1 MKRRWAV
8 ILTATA
14 LAGCRSSQPATNP
27 FLQTTV
33 PPPAT
38 GAPVVVPG
46 EQFSPGVVPQPAVA
60 PVPQVITPAV
70 PVAPPPP
77 VVMPPK
83 DKFNPPGG
91 SFLYNQSSLERPRSA
106 GANPVV
112 LASYQQPVGQAPLA
126 NQMGPANQAT
136 APPAETAATPTPAA
150 PVAAV
155 SEAVVPAKTGNTI
168 RILPPQ
174 APAVT
179 SSPTVAKMEPEAE
192 NPNPVLR
199 LTVGEAREQEETD
212 DEAASPTPARS
223 SQLAIAAREADS
235 DSETGDD
242 EPDEPETAA
251 SQPLDAAA
259 AERAGYA
266 YAPDYGWLRGRLE
279 YSPSMRQWK
288 LRYIPI
294 DGKTDQ
300 FGGSVKLP
308 ASNELAAYKAGDM
321 VAVRGSLAREA
332 SASGSFA
339 PRYELAHIE
348 PVVR

>member
-1 MKRRWAV
+1 MKRPWAV

-14 LAGCRSSQPATNP
+14 LVGCRSSQPATNP

-38 GAPVVVPG
+38 GAPVVLPG

-60 PVPQVITPAV
+60 PVPQYIPPAV

-77 VVMPPK
+77 VVAPPK
-83 DKFNPPGG
+83 DKFSPPGG
-91 SFLYNQSSLERPRSA
+91 SFQYNQSSLDRSQP
-106 GANPVV
+106 GAAKPVM
-112 LASYQQPVGQAPLA
+112 LASYREPVGQAAASPV
-126 NQMGPANQAT
+126 
-136 APPAETAATPTPAA
+136 ETAAAPAT
-150 PVAAV
+150 
-155 SEAVVPAKTGNTI
+155 VVPVRPGNTI

-174 APAVT
+174 
-179 SSPTVAKMEPEAE
+179 SSPETPSAMVAKMEPEAE
-192 NPNPVLR
+192 TSNPVLR
-199 LTVGEAREQEETD
+199 LTVGEDRKQVDTD
-212 DEAASPTPARS
+212 DEAALPESGRS
-223 SQLAIAAREADS
+223 EQVAIVERETDS
-235 DSETGDD
+235 DDATLDDAED
-242 EPDEPETAA
+242 EPDAEAPR
-251 SQPLDAAA
+251 PVDAAA
-259 AERAGYA
+259 AESAGYA

-279 YSPSMRQWK
+279 YSQSMRQWK

-321 VAVRGSLAREA
+321 VAVRGSLARET

>member
-1 MKRRWAV
+1 MKRPWAV

-14 LAGCRSSQPATNP
+14 LVGCRSSQPATNP

-38 GAPVVVPG
+38 GAPVVLPG

-60 PVPQVITPAV
+60 PVPQYIPQAV

-77 VVMPPK
+77 MVAPPK
-83 DKFNPPGG
+83 DKFSPPGG
-91 SFLYNQSSLERPRSA
+91 SFQYNQSSLERSQPGTA
-106 GANPVV
+106 KPVM
-112 LASYQQPVGQAPLA
+112 LASYREPVGQ
-126 NQMGPANQAT
+126 
-136 APPAETAATPTPAA
+136 
-150 PVAAV
+150 VAASPV
-155 SEAVVPAKTGNTI
+155 KTAVAPATVVPVRPGNTI

-174 APAVT
+174 SSPET
-179 SSPTVAKMEPEAE
+179 PSPTVAKMEPEAE
-192 NPNPVLR
+192 TSNPVLR
-199 LTVGEAREQEETD
+199 LTVGEDRKQGDSD
-212 DEAASPTPARS
+212 DEASELESGRS
-223 SQLAIAAREADS
+223 EQVAIVERETDS
-235 DSETGDD
+235 DDAADDD
-242 EPDEPETAA
+242 EQDEPETKAP
-251 SQPLDAAA
+251 QPVDAAA
-259 AERAGYA
+259 AESAGYA

-279 YSPSMRQWK
+279 YSQSMRQWK

-308 ASNELAAYKAGDM
+308 ASNELAAYKTGDM
-321 VAVRGSLAREA
+321 VAVRGSLARET

>member
-1 MKRRWAV
+1 MKRPWAV
-8 ILTATA
+8 ILTAAA
-14 LAGCRSSQPATNP
+14 LVGCRSTQPATNP

-38 GAPVVVPG
+38 GAPVVLPG

-60 PVPQVITPAV
+60 PVPQVITPVV

-77 VVMPPK
+77 VVAPPK
-83 DKFNPPGG
+83 SRFSPPGG
-91 SFLYNQSSLERPRSA
+91 SFQYNQSSLERSPR
-106 GANPVV
+106 GTANPVM
-112 LASYQQPVGQAPLA
+112 LASYQTPVGPPAFASQAPA
-126 NQMGPANQAT
+126 ASQA
-136 APPAETAATPTPAA
+136 AA
-150 PVAAV
+150 PQVTTSTTSPTVAAP
-155 SEAVVPAKTGNTI
+155 ATVVPATPGNTI

-174 APAVT
+174 APEVT
-179 SSPTVAKMEPEAE
+179 PAPTVATMEPEAE
-192 NPNPVLR
+192 TSTPVLR
-199 LTVGEAREQEETD
+199 LTVGDDRKQREDD
-212 DEAASPTPARS
+212 DEASESELSRS
-223 SQLAIAAREADS
+223 EQVAIVEPEADS
-235 DSETGDD
+235 DDAADDD
-242 EPDEPETAA
+242 EQDEPEIKAP
-251 SQPLDAAA
+251 QPVEVAT

-279 YSPSMRQWK
+279 YSQSMRQWK

-308 ASNELAAYKAGDM
+308 ASNELATYKAGDM

-348 PVVR
+348 AVVR